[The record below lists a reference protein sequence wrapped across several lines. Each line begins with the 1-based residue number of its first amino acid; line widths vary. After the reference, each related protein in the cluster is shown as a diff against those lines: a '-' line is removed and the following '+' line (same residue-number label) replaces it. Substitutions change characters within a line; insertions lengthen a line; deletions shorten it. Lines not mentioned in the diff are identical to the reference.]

1 MELVT
6 VAVFTSAFNAHV
18 SEGRLRAEGIEAYI
32 KDEHTIQ
39 VNPFYN
45 NALGG
50 IKLQVKDTDVDEAR
64 RILAE
69 SGYRWPLP
77 QTPQRPK
84 YNLFVRFL
92 IYLFWTA
99 VLLTYLYFLDFKKSG

>member
-6 VAVFTSAFNAHV
+6 VATFSSAFNAHV
-18 SEGRLRAEGIEAYI
+18 YEGRLRAEGIEAYI

-39 VNPFYN
+39 VNPFYSQ
-45 NALGG
+45 ALGG
-50 IKLQVKDTDVDEAR
+50 IKLQVKDTDIEEAK

-69 SGYRWPLP
+69 SGYRWPIP
-77 QTPQRPK
+77 QQPQKPK

-92 IYLFWTA
+92 IYLFWTTI
-99 VLLTYLYFLDFKKSG
+99 VLGYLYFLDYKKSI